1 MEPSELLQTVE
12 ALLRERKYHVLADI
26 AKRVVWVF
34 TTIDFTQD
42 LGDQFGPP
50 QIDDYTFTRRLM
62 RGQKPG
68 RFVLTGE

>member
-12 ALLRERKYHVLADI
+12 ALLRERKHHVVADI

-34 TTIDFTQD
+34 ATIDFTQD

-50 QIDDYTFTRRLM
+50 QIDGYTFIRRLM
-62 RGQKPG
+62 RRSTPEV
-68 RFVLTGE
+68 FVLTGV